1 MSNRFFQIF
10 TMNDYCDTVTSS
22 TMSKIPRV
30 SPLGRDFMTALFSE
44 SAANGTY
51 LTYYT
56 RLEQPRI
63 SLNLEILQL
72 YCSLC
77 VGHII
82 CEQYETNKLS
92 CSSS

>member
-63 SLNLEILQL
+63 SLNLETAIVLFSMCWSHYL
-72 YCSLC
+72 
-77 VGHII
+77 
-82 CEQYETNKLS
+82 
-92 CSSS
+92 